1 MHSKGIVMLVSDSKI
16 HEYCIQKSNRPSKI
30 CQDLEN
36 YTKSNVPYS
45 QMLIGEL
52 EASLL
57 GFLLRSIKAK
67 NVLEFGTFTG
77 YSSLCMAENLPEDG
91 LVITLDINP
100 ETVDIAKKYW
110 KGSDHGHKIQ
120 CILGPALE
128 TVKTIDKT
136 FDFIFID
143 ADKVNYLDYL
153 KASLKVLSPKGIIA
167 VDNVLWSGKVLDQK
181 GQDEDTQA
189 IQKINNFIS
198 EKIDLYGTLLPVRDG
213 IFLIQR

>member
-1 MHSKGIVMLVSDSKI
+1 MLVTDSKI
-16 HEYCIQKSNRPSKI
+16 HEYCIQKSNRPSKT
-30 CQDLEN
+30 CKGLED
-36 YTKSNVPYS
+36 YTKNNVPYS

-57 GFLLRSIKAK
+57 GFLIRSINAK

-77 YSSLCMAENLPEDG
+77 YSALCMAENLPDDG

-100 ETVDIAKKYW
+100 ETVEIAKRFW
-110 KGSDHGHKIQ
+110 SDSVHGHKIQ
-120 CILGPALE
+120 SIIGPALE
-128 TVKTIDKT
+128 TVKNLNKT

-143 ADKVNYLDYL
+143 ADKTNYLDYL
-153 KASLKVLSPKGIIA
+153 KVSLKALSPKGIIA

-181 GQDEDTQA
+181 NQDQSTQA

-198 EKIDLYGTLLPVRDG
+198 ENKKVYGTLLPVRDG
-213 IFLIQR
+213 IFLIQK

>member
-16 HEYCIQKSNRPSKI
+16 HEYCIQKSNKPSKI

-77 YSSLCMAENLPEDG
+77 YSALCMAENLPEDG

-100 ETVDIAKKYW
+100 ETVGIAKKYW
-110 KGSDHGHKIQ
+110 KDSGHGHKIQ
-120 CILGPALE
+120 SVLGPALE

-181 GQDEDTQA
+181 DQDQDTQA

-198 EKIDLYGTLLPVRDG
+198 EKTDLYGTLLPVRDG

>member
-1 MHSKGIVMLVSDSKI
+1 MLVSDSKI

-30 CQDLEN
+30 CKELEN
-36 YTKSNVPYS
+36 YTKNNVPYS

-57 GFLLRSIKAK
+57 SFLLRSIKAK
-67 NVLEFGTFTG
+67 SVLEFGTFTG
-77 YSSLCMAENLPEDG
+77 YSALCMAEHLPDDG

-100 ETVDIAKKYW
+100 ETVEIAKDYW
-110 KGSDHGHKIQ
+110 KNSAHGHKIQ
-120 CILGPALE
+120 SILGPALE
-128 TVKTIDKT
+128 TVKTLERS

-167 VDNVLWSGKVLDQK
+167 IDNVLWSGKVLDQK
-181 GQDEDTQA
+181 GQDRDTLA
-189 IQKINNFIS
+189 IQKINDFIS
-198 EKIDLYGTLLPVRDG
+198 ENSDLYGTLLPIRDG
-213 IFLIQR
+213 IFLVQK